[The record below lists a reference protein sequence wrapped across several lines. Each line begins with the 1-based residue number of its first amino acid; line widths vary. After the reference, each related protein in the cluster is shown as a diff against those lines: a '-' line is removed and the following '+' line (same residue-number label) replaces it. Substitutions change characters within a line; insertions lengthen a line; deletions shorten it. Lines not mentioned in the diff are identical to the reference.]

1 MESLMI
7 QKLREALANTTK
19 AEFQREWAE
28 IQAMGL
34 KGPTVSELLAYQH
47 PPASYLPDNS
57 GEGGDSSAQRNQY
70 TVTSEQNIQLAF
82 AA

>member
-1 MESLMI
+1 MI

-34 KGPTVSELLAYQH
+34 KGPTVSELLAYQKKQDFSNVSN
-47 PPASYLPDNS
+47 AK
-57 GEGGDSSAQRNQY
+57 
-70 TVTSEQNIQLAF
+70 QNRTFCKRKARWLGCLGK
-82 AA
+82 